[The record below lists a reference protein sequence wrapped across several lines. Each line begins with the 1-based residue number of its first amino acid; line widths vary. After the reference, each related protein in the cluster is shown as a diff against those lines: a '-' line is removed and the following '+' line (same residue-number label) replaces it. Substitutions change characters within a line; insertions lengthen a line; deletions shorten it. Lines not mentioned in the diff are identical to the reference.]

1 MLSLPSSR
9 AEQARQYLSIRSAL
23 GLANDDNP
31 TNSKEAA
38 SAAIAEAV
46 STYANGS
53 ERTLAEV
60 FCLADAVM
68 QRRDEVA
75 GSNPANY
82 DLPSLSASGIPEL
95 TVLACKLCG
104 AYVQN
109 RRWQDDGV
117 GKPVLVEFPTSFL
130 AEHLK
135 LWGQCV

>member
-1 MLSLPSSR
+1 MLPLPSSR
-9 AEQARQYLSIRSAL
+9 AEQARRYLAIRSAL
-23 GLANDDNP
+23 GLPNDGNP

-68 QRRDEVA
+68 LHRYEVA
-75 GSNPANY
+75 GSNPAIY
-82 DLPSLSASGIPEL
+82 HLPSLSASGISEL

-104 AYVQN
+104 GYLQN
-109 RRWQDDGV
+109 NRWQDDGV
-117 GKPVLVEFPTSFL
+117 GEPVLVEFPESFFE
-130 AEHLK
+130 EHLRQWVE
-135 LWGQCV
+135 LL